1 MAWAAFCPGH
11 TNKERCLSDL
21 KIFFASDIHGSEVCF
36 RKFLNAARAY
46 QVDSLIMGG
55 DITGK
60 LIVPIVEIGKGRY
73 TFEWLGNPYTVP
85 ADALAEHIRQI
96 RMSGAY
102 IYLTNPD
109 EMMQL
114 EENPL
119 LVKDVFRRTMKAS
132 MVEWLELAEER
143 LSGSG
148 IECFITPGNDDDLA
162 LDDAF
167 TGKNAVCNPEGKIV
181 HIRGEI
187 EMISTGYSNITPWCS
202 PRELEE
208 NALYAKIQLMA
219 SGLSNPQRSIFN
231 LHCPPYDYGLDIAAR
246 LDKSLKPI
254 AGIGGVEMGP
264 VGSHAVLKAIQTYR
278 PMLGLHGHV
287 HESRGAVKVGRT
299 LCVNPG
305 SEYTEGILRGCLVLI
320 NRKGVS
326 DYLLTSG

>member
-1 MAWAAFCPGH
+1 M
-11 TNKERCLSDL
+11 R
-21 KIFFASDIHGSEVCF
+21 IFFASDIHGSERCF
-36 RKFLNAARAY
+36 RKFLNAAKVY
-46 QVDSLIMGG
+46 QVDALLMGG

-60 LIVPIVEIGKGRY
+60 LIVPIVETGGGWCN
-73 TFEWLGNPYTVP
+73 FEWLGTSYTLQ

-102 IYLTNPD
+102 AYLTNPD
-109 EMMQL
+109 EMRQL

-119 LVKDVFRRTMKAS
+119 QVKDVFRRTLKAS
-132 MVEWLELAEER
+132 LSEWLALAEER

-148 IECFITPGNDDDLA
+148 IECYITPGNDDDLA
-162 LDDAF
+162 LDEAF
-167 TGKNAVCNPEGKIV
+167 IGQNAVCNPEGKIV

-187 EMISTGYSNITPWCS
+187 EMISTGYSNITPWNS
-202 PRELEE
+202 PREMEE
-208 NALYAKIQLMA
+208 DALYAIIQSMA
-219 SGLSNPQRSIFN
+219 QGLTNPQRAIFN
-231 LHCPPYDYGLDIAAR
+231 FHCPPRDVGLDIAAR

-254 AGIGGVEMGP
+254 AGIGGVAMGP
-264 VGSHAVLKAIQTYR
+264 VGSSAVLKAIQTYH

-287 HESRGAVKVGRT
+287 HESRGVVRVGKT

-320 NRKGVS
+320 DKKGVR